1 MPQKRVAAAEVN
13 SMDSGQSV
21 TMEGIVGV
29 IEQDSFDKVLRKSWL
44 CILQDADNLL
54 SEDVVNAIGATSA
67 VAFRRMSPAQRFA
80 TFATAS
86 NIEVDGISAIIA
98 KGQNFQ
104 KQGALMQIVMQNPL
118 LMQAYQRKFSS
129 EKQLEFLMKSLNI
142 NPEDVEKTP
151 EEIAQN
157 DAEMART
164 QQASQII
171 NPSAQGKGTGTQ
183 ADAGQ
188 GAAPA
193 AQVNQA
199 AAPTT
204 GMG

>member
-1 MPQKRVAAAEVN
+1 
-13 SMDSGQSV
+13 
-21 TMEGIVGV
+21 
-29 IEQDSFDKVLRKSWL
+29 
-44 CILQDADNLL
+44 
-54 SEDVVNAIGATSA
+54 
-67 VAFRRMSPAQRFA
+67 MSPAQRFA

-199 AAPTT
+199 AAPAT
-204 GMG
+204 GLG

>member
-1 MPQKRVAAAEVN
+1 
-13 SMDSGQSV
+13 
-21 TMEGIVGV
+21 
-29 IEQDSFDKVLRKSWL
+29 
-44 CILQDADNLL
+44 
-54 SEDVVNAIGATSA
+54 
-67 VAFRRMSPAQRFA
+67 
-80 TFATAS
+80 
-86 NIEVDGISAIIA
+86 
-98 KGQNFQ
+98 
-104 KQGALMQIVMQNPL
+104 MQIVMQNPL

-157 DAEMART
+157 DAEMAGT

-193 AQVNQA
+193 AQVNQQ
-199 AAPTT
+199 AAPAT

>member
-80 TFATAS
+80 TFALLPQ
-86 NIEVDGISAIIA
+86 IS
-98 KGQNFQ
+98 
-104 KQGALMQIVMQNPL
+104 
-118 LMQAYQRKFSS
+118 
-129 EKQLEFLMKSLNI
+129 KSMEYL
-142 NPEDVEKTP
+142 
-151 EEIAQN
+151 Q
-157 DAEMART
+157 
-164 QQASQII
+164 S
-171 NPSAQGKGTGTQ
+171 
-183 ADAGQ
+183 
-188 GAAPA
+188 
-193 AQVNQA
+193 
-199 AAPTT
+199 
-204 GMG
+204 